1 MPFVASFTELYI
13 KTLLDITIFMHDPTL
28 TKEGL

>member
-1 MPFVASFTELYI
+1 MPFVASFTVLYI
-13 KTLLDITIFMHDPTL
+13 KTLLDIIVMHDPTP